1 MSSKFALFLAANK
14 NDVDTVKQLIEEQ
27 PRQSGTDKDA
37 LDGTV

>member
-27 PRQSGTDKDA
+27 PRSGTDKDA
-37 LDGTV
+37 LDGMV